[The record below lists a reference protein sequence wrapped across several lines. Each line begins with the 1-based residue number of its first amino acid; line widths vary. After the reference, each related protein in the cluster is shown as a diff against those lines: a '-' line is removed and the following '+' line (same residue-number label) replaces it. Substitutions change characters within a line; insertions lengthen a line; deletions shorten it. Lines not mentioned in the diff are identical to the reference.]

1 MVRSET
7 LRVGFFVALLAVF
20 TYLLVLIVRPF
31 LTALLTALL
40 LAVLLAPAQRRL
52 APRVGEKVA
61 AIALVAISLAAVAAA
76 GAILVV
82 AAPSGLTDLS
92 TVLERFPAG
101 NEAERRIENLFGI
114 EVPLDSIVESV
125 PQRVAE
131 LLFGDVSM
139 LVNATTDLF
148 LGAVLF
154 LFVLYYLLVDG
165 EHLIEWI
172 ESRLPLDDQTTDEL
186 HEEAYQTTWAV
197 LKGHVFVA
205 VVQGAVAAVGL
216 FVVGI
221 PDVLFWAFVMM
232 VFELFP
238 VIGVAGVLG
247 PAAVYLGLQNR
258 LLAAAFLVVYGL
270 TAVAVVDD
278 YLRARVV
285 DRGSSLHSGTIL
297 VGVFG
302 GVYAFGVMGLF
313 YGPIVVGLFKTLA
326 RIFDEQYVHGSA
338 SET

>member
-20 TYLLVLIVRPF
+20 AYLMVLIVRPF
-31 LTALLTALL
+31 LTALLAALL

-52 APRVGEKVA
+52 APRVGERVA
-61 AIALVAISLAAVAAA
+61 GFSLVAFSLAAVAAMA
-76 GAILVV
+76 GILVV

-101 NEAERRIENLFGI
+101 DRAERRIENLLGI
-114 EVPLDSIVESV
+114 EVPLESIVESV

-131 LLFGDVSM
+131 LLFGDVST

-165 EHLIEWI
+165 DNLIDWI
-172 ESRLPLDDQTTDEL
+172 EARLPLDDETTDDL
-186 HEEAYQTTWAV
+186 HEEAYETTWAV

-205 VVQGAVAAVGL
+205 VVQGAVAGVGL

-221 PDVLFWAFVMM
+221 PDVLFWVFVMM
-232 VFELFP
+232 VLELFP
-238 VIGVAGVLG
+238 VLGVAGVLG

-258 LLAAAFLVVYGL
+258 LLAAAFLVVYGM

-285 DRGSSLHSGTIL
+285 DRESSLHSGTIL

-326 RIFDEQYVHGSA
+326 AVFDERYIADS
-338 SET
+338 